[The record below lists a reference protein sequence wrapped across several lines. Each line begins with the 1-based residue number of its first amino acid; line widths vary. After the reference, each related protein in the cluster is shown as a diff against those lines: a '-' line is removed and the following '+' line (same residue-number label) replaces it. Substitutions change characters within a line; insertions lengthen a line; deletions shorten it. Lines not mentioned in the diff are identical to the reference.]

1 MQIIKDSGGL
11 KVSDEQVNAWLNLK
25 EQKDQFGNYFLKGDN
40 RFKIIETLAK
50 YGDDLSKI
58 KNLSPDNNEN
68 LYKIPVSS
76 KKVEKPY
83 VPGVYTFYLWNKLKY
98 KGFCWSYACE
108 WPIIY
113 GISTEILK
121 DKPWIACYTN
131 MQGRCIDEG
140 SLWTDFYGKG
150 NLSKKPNME
159 NLKKVIHRIL
169 NEIRNSIYHEVIFKE
184 IPLKYIKVIFVTKKY
199 LNEAKR
205 IFPDIPVVE
214 IAENQVGR
222 HNYKEILEPYANK
235 N

>member
-1 MQIIKDSGGL
+1 
-11 KVSDEQVNAWLNLK
+11 
-25 EQKDQFGNYFLKGDN
+25 
-40 RFKIIETLAK
+40 LAK

-58 KNLSPDNNEN
+58 KNLSPENNEN
-68 LYKIPVSS
+68 LYKIPENK

-83 VPGVYTFYLWNKLKY
+83 VPGVYTFYLWDKLKY

-121 DKPWIACYTN
+121 DKPWIACPKN

-159 NLKKVIHRIL
+159 NLKKVIHAIL
-169 NEIRNSIYHEVIFKE
+169 DKIKNSIYHEVIFKE
-184 IPLKYIKVIFVTKKY
+184 IP
-199 LNEAKR
+199 
-205 IFPDIPVVE
+205 
-214 IAENQVGR
+214 
-222 HNYKEILEPYANK
+222 
-235 N
+235 